1 MATEFQNFALRI
13 IDGMLGN
20 PTDAPAKTGEFDLI
34 RRLNNRLTAESN
46 ADPKQG
52 PFIGIGDDC
61 AVVLRGAAAELLTAD
76 AMVDGVHFKSG
87 QIDWFDL
94 GWKAMVSNQSDIA
107 AMGGTPEHALVTLGV
122 TEGLS
127 ASDIEAVYR
136 GMAAAMKEFG
146 GKVVGGDT
154 VRSGVLFISVTL
166 VGSAGVGETGEPALL
181 RRDRAKVGDIIAVTG
196 PVGGSAG
203 GLRALSEDRNS
214 RDAEYLKNMHF
225 RPRAR
230 VDVGRP
236 LVDSGFEC
244 GIDVSDGL
252 LSDISRICESSGVGA
267 EIEAHRVPVPDE
279 LKREYPDDWLDLA
292 LGGGEDYELIVVA
305 PEHVF
310 LRLDESGTCKL
321 HVIGRISD
329 RPPALQPAVRASGVD
344 GSAIPVAHLGWD
356 HFGN

>member
-1 MATEFQNFALRI
+1 MTTEFQNFALRI

-20 PTDAPAKTGEFDLI
+20 PTDAPEKTGEFDLI
-34 RRLNNRLTAESN
+34 RRLNNLLTAESN

-61 AVVLRGAAAELLTAD
+61 AVVLRGGVAELLTAD

-107 AMGGTPEHALVTLGV
+107 AMGGTPEHALVTIGV

-146 GKVVGGDT
+146 GAVVGGDT

-203 GLRALSEDRNS
+203 GYGRWRKIGIRETLNT
-214 RDAEYLKNMHF
+214 LKICT
-225 RPRAR
+225 
-230 VDVGRP
+230 
-236 LVDSGFEC
+236 SG
-244 GIDVSDGL
+244 
-252 LSDISRICESSGVGA
+252 
-267 EIEAHRVPVPDE
+267 RVP
-279 LKREYPDDWLDLA
+279 
-292 LGGGEDYELIVVA
+292 G
-305 PEHVF
+305 
-310 LRLDESGTCKL
+310 
-321 HVIGRISD
+321 
-329 RPPALQPAVRASGVD
+329 
-344 GSAIPVAHLGWD
+344 
-356 HFGN
+356 

>member
-1 MATEFQNFALRI
+1 
-13 IDGMLGN
+13 MLDN

-34 RRLNNRLTAESN
+34 RRLYNLLTAESN

-61 AVVLRGAAAELLTAD
+61 AVVLRGASAELLTAD
-76 AMVDGVHFKSG
+76 AMVDGVHFRAG

-107 AMGGTPEHALVTLGV
+107 AMGGTPEHALVTIGV

-136 GMAAAMKEFG
+136 GMSAAMNEFG

-154 VRSGVLFISVTL
+154 VRSGVLFISVAL
-166 VGSAGVGETGEPALL
+166 VGSAGVSETGEPALL
-181 RRDRAKVGDIIAVTG
+181 RRDRARVGDIIAVTG

-203 GLRALSEDRNS
+203 GLRALAENRHSP
-214 RDAEYLKNMHF
+214 DAEFLKTTHF

-236 LVDSGFEC
+236 LVDVGFEC

-252 LSDISRICESSGVGA
+252 MADISRICESSGVGA

-310 LRLDESGTCKL
+310 LRLDESGACKL

-329 RPPALQPAVRASGVD
+329 RPPALQPAVRARGVD
-344 GSAIPVAHLGWD
+344 GTAIPVAHLGWD